1 MSLLYQYR
9 LFLPQMNNPVPLF
22 HCMFFIYTQ
31 SGEKARFIKKI
42 QQKKFDSRTNG
53 MDRTALP
60 LPSVT
65 FQMTWLMCM
74 ALNFPPEAFAAFA
87 S

>member
-22 HCMFFIYTQ
+22 HCVLFIYTQ

-42 QQKKFDSRTNG
+42 FDSRPDG
-53 MDRTALP
+53 MDRIAP
-60 LPSVT
+60 PFPSVT
-65 FQMTWLMCM
+65 FQMTWLICM